1 MKILRNCS
9 AAGKLL
15 AGASLALGACHH
27 TSPQQQAVNDDHDIA
42 LVKQAQRQKPP
53 VVPVQ
58 PEPVSFAELSNHND
72 SIPLPD
78 GAKVPRPGEGCTFSV
93 HGTTLL
99 VIVPKFGLAR
109 FSGRIEV
116 FGADS
121 GSPTIKGGLHVKYS
135 GSEHALEL
143 DQSGGSVRIVI
154 RDKFDRPAYAALGDL
169 ACPAGSGDA
178 GSDPT

>member
-1 MKILRNCS
+1 MKISRNCS

-15 AGASLALGACHH
+15 AGASLALAGCHH
-27 TSPQQQAVNDDHDIA
+27 ASPQQQAVKDDHDIA
-42 LVKQAQRQKPP
+42 LVKQAQHERPP

-58 PEPVSFAELSNHND
+58 PEPVRFADLSNRTD

-143 DQSGGSVRIVI
+143 DKAGSSVRIII
-154 RDKFDRPAYAALGDL
+154 RDKFDRPAYAARGDL
-169 ACPAGSGDA
+169 TCPAGSGDA
-178 GSDPT
+178 ETDPS